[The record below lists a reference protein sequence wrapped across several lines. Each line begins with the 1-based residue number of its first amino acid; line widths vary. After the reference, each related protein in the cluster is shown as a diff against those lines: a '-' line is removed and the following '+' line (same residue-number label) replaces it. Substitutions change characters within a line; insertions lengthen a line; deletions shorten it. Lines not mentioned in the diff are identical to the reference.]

1 MKTKNVTILHLGRDA
16 ARIVVNATTGWKQ
29 ASAPNG
35 KGFLWART
43 TPTLKLWAYGRLVD
57 GSSHYCTKMV
67 LHIKGKD
74 AKLFIQSLNFL
85 DHFKNHVLEI
95 EDIDGERDF
104 VEITD
109 EEYDRQMAATNSLWR
124 APGSGNRAWYD
135 DEKSAEAQATR
146 QRYENLFVN
155 AWSDP
160 EAKQTNSDRL
170 ALISAMK
177 HFESVAYVLSGEES
191 LDSAAL

>member
-1 MKTKNVTILHLGRDA
+1 MKTTILHLGRAA
-16 ARIVVNATTGWKQ
+16 ARIVVDASLEWKQ
-29 ASAPNG
+29 ASAPNK

-43 TPTLKLWAYGRLVD
+43 TPTLKLWAYGRLID
-57 GSSHYCTKMV
+57 GSSYYCSKMV
-67 LHIKGKD
+67 LHVRGKD
-74 AKLFIQSLNFL
+74 ADLFIRSLNFL
-85 DHFKNHVLEI
+85 DHFKNHVLEV
-95 EDIDGERDF
+95 ENMDGERDF

-124 APGSGNRAWYD
+124 EPGSGNRAWYD
-135 DEKSAEAQATR
+135 NQKSDEAQSTR

-160 EAKQTNSDRL
+160 EAKQTDKDRL
-170 ALISAMK
+170 ALISAMR
-177 HFESVAYVLSGEES
+177 HFESVAYTLSGEES